1 MIAGASAGGYTALA
15 AAART
20 TTFAAATARSAII
33 DPLHWQQNT
42 TSLQRHHAGSLVG
55 PDGELDRGPRER
67 TPCTGVAHTRGRDSV
82 VPPDD
87 VLQLEQ
93 ELRRRD
99 RPCTLLVP
107 AWRRGTQSVAP
118 GISSQAL
125 EAEAPINYLAV
136 LDPTRI
142 GRLGGSMTGHRL
154 CSLLH
159 LSGAV
164 ISQQASDLRKGSCS
178 EAA

>member
-55 PDGELDRGPRER
+55 PDGDSIAGLANELRVPVLLIHGAKTAWCLLTTCCNSSKNCVAATALARWLVLPGEGHTIRGPRHIE
-67 TPCTGVAHTRGRDSV
+67 
-82 VPPDD
+82 
-87 VLQLEQ
+87 
-93 ELRRRD
+93 
-99 RPCTLLVP
+99 
-107 AWRRGTQSVAP
+107 
-118 GISSQAL
+118 QAL
-125 EAEAPINYLAV
+125 EAELNHYLAV

-142 GRLGGSMTGHRL
+142 G
-154 CSLLH
+154 
-159 LSGAV
+159 
-164 ISQQASDLRKGSCS
+164 D
-178 EAA
+178 